1 MSADPTIEHHT
12 FAPDLV
18 AQLAGL
24 APDDSVSALRAARAD
39 ATRFTQGS
47 HDALFSEDV
56 ANLTLTERLFAA
68 WYVAW
73 LTPAPEAAQM
83 YRVRLLATVE
93 DTQTTAEWLDI
104 LSARGLDGFKA
115 VETQA
120 GPRLSAILTHTHALI
135 TQPAATGK
143 TALSALQTTGLTTR
157 AIVALAQLIAFVSYQ
172 VRVVA
177 ALQALKSSPSRSN
190 PKEQRA

>member
-1 MSADPTIEHHT
+1 MSADPSTEHHT
-12 FAPDLV
+12 VTPDLV

-47 HDALFSEDV
+47 HDALFSDDV
-56 ANLTLTERLFAA
+56 ADLTLAERLFAA
-68 WYVAW
+68 WYAAS
-73 LTPAPEAAQM
+73 LTPAPQAEQM
-83 YRVRLLATVE
+83 YRTRLLDSVA
-93 DTQTTAEWLDI
+93 DAKTTAAWLDI
-104 LSARGLDGFKA
+104 LSARGLDEFKA

-120 GPRLSAILTHTHALI
+120 GPRLGAILVHTHALI

-143 TALSALQTTGLTTR
+143 TALSALQTAGLTTR

-177 ALQALKSSPSRSN
+177 ALQALKAH
-190 PKEQRA
+190 E